1 MSRFQLKEVAYI
13 GGSILEPGEH
23 ELPDDTP
30 EAKHLV
36 NLTKELKRQEEAKAK
51 AAKDAEEAA
60 AAKAKE
66 EATAKAKAEKE
77 AAKAAKAAEN
87 PTN

>member
-1 MSRFQLKEVAYI
+1 MARFQLKEVAYI

-36 NLTKELKRQEEAKAK
+36 NLAKEAKRQEK
-51 AAKDAEEAA
+51 
-60 AAKAKE
+60 
-66 EATAKAKAEKE
+66 
-77 AAKAAKAAEN
+77 AAKAAKPAEPPN
-87 PTN
+87 P